1 MNILFPYIIHSIN
14 PNNPILGIIKSLIQQ
29 SSISPIYNTRYISL
43 PSYCLYHQ
51 TNKTTYVSFT
61 IRHLYSN
68 SSAIYSLRTSY
79 PEHHKYILITISY
92 YNPSYETLS
101 TSSIIHLFSFT
112 YHTVILSYFDT
123 LITVIFHTF
132 KLITESHPNTVT
144 LLPHCQTVIL
154 LHFDIFFL

>member
-1 MNILFPYIIHSIN
+1 MSQIYLSYPNSFYLNQDSMNILFPYIIHSIN

-123 LITVIFHTF
+123 LITVIF
-132 KLITESHPNTVT
+132 SH
-144 LLPHCQTVIL
+144 C
-154 LHFDIFFL
+154 

>member
-112 YHTVILSYFDT
+112 YHTANRYPSYN
-123 LITVIFHTF
+123 ITYIFHNLDLSHIFNDLLSLFYNFMLTF
-132 KLITESHPNTVT
+132 
-144 LLPHCQTVIL
+144 
-154 LHFDIFFL
+154 